1 MNNIELLQTNYLRS
15 NRTIDTVL
23 LVDRKSKDRQTIV
36 YVYNYEGYHFRIF
49 ADIFEISN
57 FLMNEEYKIIN
68 DFDKEEDCY
77 RYLSRYRFLT

>member
-23 LVDRKSKDRQTIV
+23 LTDVKFKDRQTVV

-49 ADIFEISN
+49 EDVFEISN
-57 FLMNEEYKIIN
+57 FLLNEEYKIV
-68 DFDKEEDCY
+68 KEFSNEDTCY
-77 RYLSRYRFLT
+77 NYLSKFNFFT